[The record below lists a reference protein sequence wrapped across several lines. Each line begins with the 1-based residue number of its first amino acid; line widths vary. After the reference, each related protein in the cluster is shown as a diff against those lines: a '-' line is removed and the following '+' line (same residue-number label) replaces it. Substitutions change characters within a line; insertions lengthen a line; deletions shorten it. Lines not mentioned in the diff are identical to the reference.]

1 MHEKVVVDASVWVS
15 SLRIQDIN
23 HDASRRWLEKYIAQN
38 GLLIAPFF
46 LLLEVAAAISRR
58 TGNSSLAQ
66 EAVNTLTATHSI
78 QFIPMDSP
86 LIQAALEVAA
96 NLQLRAGDAIYV
108 AIARKMNIPLISWD
122 KEQLQKAGL
131 YTQTYTPDEYVFDE
145 EPPEE
150 EAQEPS

>member
-15 SLRIQDIN
+15 SLSVQDVN
-23 HDASRRWLEKYIAQN
+23 HDASRLWLEKYIVQG
-38 GLLIAPFF
+38 GLLITPFF

-58 TGNSSLAQ
+58 TGSSSLAR

-78 QFIPMDSP
+78 QFISMDSP
-86 LIQAALEVAA
+86 LIQAAVEVAA

-122 KEQLQKAGL
+122 KEQLQKASV
-131 YTQTYTPDEYVFDE
+131 YTQTYTPNEYTFNE
-145 EPPEE
+145 KPAEE
-150 EAQEPS
+150 EFQEPS